1 MKLTLLF
8 STIGLISI
16 VLQMSLLHLLP
27 LGPVVPDLILVL
39 CVYLGLYHPSV
50 AAALGSFV
58 LGYSIDVVSSP
69 LLGINAFAMSLVFLT
84 VYLSARSIWVH
95 NPLVSAFIVLAASL
109 VKSAALVLIS
119 ALFVSMDG
127 IWEAAL
133 RYVLLEALLA
143 AVLAPLLF
151 TLLQRSQNLIQQPS
165 AAHE

>member
-8 STIGLISI
+8 SAIGIISI

-39 CVYLGLYHPSV
+39 CVYLGLHHPSV
-50 AAALGSFV
+50 GAALGSFV

-69 LLGINAFAMSLVFLT
+69 LLGINAFAMSLVFLA

-95 NPLVSAFIVLAASL
+95 SPLVSVVIVLAASL

-127 IWEAAL
+127 VWETAIK
-133 RYVLLEALLA
+133 YVLLEALLA
-143 AVLAPLLF
+143 AALAPIVF
-151 TLLQRSQNLIQQPS
+151 MLLQRSRNLVQQLS
-165 AAHE
+165 NAHE

>member
-8 STIGLISI
+8 GVVGLISI

-39 CVYLGLYHPSV
+39 CVYLGLHHPSV
-50 AAALGSFV
+50 GAALGSFV
-58 LGYSIDVVSSP
+58 LGYSMDVVSSP
-69 LLGINAFAMSLVFLT
+69 LLGINAFAMSLVFLA

-133 RYVLLEALLA
+133 RYVLMEALLA
-143 AVLAPLLF
+143 AALAPVLF
-151 TLLQRSQNLIQQPS
+151 TLLQRSQSLIQQPS